1 MAKAKFTTTSRQDG
15 EALVLGLNMLLTSRS
30 RAETFVVARA
40 ETAAKITGA
49 KLRVEMLEAIDLL
62 EQKFTLKQ

>member
-1 MAKAKFTTTSRQDG
+1 
-15 EALVLGLNMLLTSRS
+15 MLLTSRS
-30 RAETFVVARA
+30 RAETFAVARA